1 MGPGLAVKALGGRH
15 VSLMVFGFSQVLID
29 LEPLV
34 RIIRGDAILHGWSHT
49 LVGATVIGAVAALVG
64 RPVCQFLLD
73 QWTPAPGSGFLA
85 WLRGPRQIT
94 WPAAI
99 AGAFI
104 GTYSHILLDSVMHR
118 DMAPLA
124 PVSAENALLHVIT
137 VEALHLVCIASA
149 LAGAVIFGIA
159 FLLQRRGASR

>member
-1 MGPGLAVKALGGRH
+1 MGPGLAVKAIGGRH

-34 RIIRGDAILHGWSHT
+34 RMIRGDAILHGWTHT
-49 LVGATVIGAVAALVG
+49 FAGATGIGIVAVLVG

-73 QWTPAPGSGFLA
+73 RWTPVPGSGFLA
-85 WLRGPRQIT
+85 WLRGPRRIG
-94 WPAAI
+94 WPAAF

-118 DMAPLA
+118 DMAPFA
-124 PVSAENALLHVIT
+124 PVSAENALLHAIT
-137 VEALHLVCIASA
+137 VEALHLACIASA
-149 LAGAVIFGIA
+149 FAGAAIFGVV

>member
-1 MGPGLAVKALGGRH
+1 MGPGLAVKAIGGRH

-34 RIIRGDAILHGWSHT
+34 RMIRGDAILHGWTHT
-49 LVGATVIGAVAALVG
+49 FVGATVIGAVAALVG
-64 RPVCQFLLD
+64 RPVCQFFLD
-73 QWTPAPGSGFLA
+73 RWTPAPGQGFLA
-85 WLRGPRQIT
+85 WLRGPRRIE

-104 GTYSHILLDSVMHR
+104 GTYSHIVLDSVMHR

-124 PVSAENALLHVIT
+124 PVSPENALLHVIT
-137 VEALHLVCIASA
+137 VEALHVACIASA
-149 LAGAVIFGIA
+149 FAGAVIFGIA
-159 FLLQRRGASR
+159 FFLHRRDARR